1 MAKPGSKLVFDCV
14 EIPKRHRSRSMRP
27 SLSAAS
33 SNTSSGRSTNLTTPS
48 ASPDCRDVAE
58 HRLRVRDT
66 TLGSEL
72 GLANEGEFDSLGAE
86 AALQTEVI
94 DVFMEYLHGN
104 EDKYS
109 KGLFENVFVQ
119 LDPTSSTL
127 YDAWETRRRAPKPA
141 QRAAIERSLRENNGL
156 QIGYAVLVYA
166 GPMLEEEIRDI
177 VAAREERRTREAP
190 WKVAVEQ
197 YEADLK
203 IWKKAAK
210 RAKAKGEAE
219 PPKPERPE
227 KPKKPQKARKQAKRA
242 GGKGVKPAKRTQR
255 VQEEMEDEEDE
266 QEAHDEDDSE
276 GGEQEEE
283 QDDEE

>member
-1 MAKPGSKLVFDCV
+1 
-14 EIPKRHRSRSMRP
+14 
-27 SLSAAS
+27 
-33 SNTSSGRSTNLTTPS
+33 
-48 ASPDCRDVAE
+48 
-58 HRLRVRDT
+58 
-66 TLGSEL
+66 
-72 GLANEGEFDSLGAE
+72 
-86 AALQTEVI
+86 
-94 DVFMEYLHGN
+94 MEYLHGN